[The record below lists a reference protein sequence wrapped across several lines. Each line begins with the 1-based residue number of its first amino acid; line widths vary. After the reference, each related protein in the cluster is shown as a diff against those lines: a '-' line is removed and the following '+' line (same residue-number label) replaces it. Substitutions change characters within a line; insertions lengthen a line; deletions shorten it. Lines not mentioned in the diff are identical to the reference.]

1 MLKKIVYILKRIIM
15 AVFVIYSYNKL
26 AISEYL
32 FIPMNY
38 FTISLVS
45 FLGIPSIIMI
55 VLFSLFCL

>member
-38 FTISLVS
+38 FTISLVG